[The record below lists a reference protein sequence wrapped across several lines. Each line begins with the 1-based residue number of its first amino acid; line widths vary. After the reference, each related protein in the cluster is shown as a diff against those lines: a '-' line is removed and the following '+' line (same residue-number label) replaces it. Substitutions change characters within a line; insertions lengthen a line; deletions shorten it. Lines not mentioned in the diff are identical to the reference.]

1 MSFSVLSWRENQK
14 SNLIKRKCHLGIFEN
29 RESILKLP
37 PKKSNE
43 RTTTK
48 YDEICFQKTLLFV
61 VGQLKESK

>member
-1 MSFSVLSWRENQK
+1 MSSTVLSWSENQK
-14 SNLIKRKCHLGIFEN
+14 SNLIKRRKCHLGIFEN

-61 VGQLKESK
+61 VGQLKKK

>member
-1 MSFSVLSWRENQK
+1 MSSTVLSWRENQK
-14 SNLIKRKCHLGIFEN
+14 SNLIKKRKCHLGIFEN

-61 VGQLKESK
+61 VGQLKKK